1 MSCELKVHSFRY
13 AIGYRETCSSVFREP
28 GIGFHALDVA
38 DPGGL
43 NAPSLWVK
51 LLVSEISIYLMPPGG
66 GGRIV
71 MVSLVLALLRLINC
85 CICTFSCSIH
95 LCVY

>member
-13 AIGYRETCSSVFREP
+13 AIGYRETCSSVFRKP

-38 DPGGL
+38 DPSGL

-51 LLVSEISIYLMPPGG
+51 LLVSEISIYLMPSGG

>member
-1 MSCELKVHSFRY
+1 M
-13 AIGYRETCSSVFREP
+13 
-28 GIGFHALDVA
+28 A

-51 LLVSEISIYLMPPGG
+51 LLVSEISIVYLMPSGG

-95 LCVY
+95 LCVYNVHIVAYMIVYALHALIVA

>member
-1 MSCELKVHSFRY
+1 MHSFRY
-13 AIGYRETCSSVFREP
+13 AIGYRETCSSVFRKP

-38 DPGGL
+38 DPSGL

-51 LLVSEISIYLMPPGG
+51 LLVSEISIVYIMPSGG

-71 MVSLVLALLRLINC
+71 IVSLVLALLRLINC